1 MKQLACQFR
10 LLLRFFGLKPSD
22 TLVLHQNIFYFI
34 HENPG
39 FTYDNVYNMPV
50 HLRNLYYRE
59 SRDFV
64 KKKNDE
70 MKKTQSQQP
79 KIPRRFNP
87 KK

>member
-1 MKQLACQFR
+1 
-10 LLLRFFGLKPSD
+10 
-22 TLVLHQNIFYFI
+22 
-34 HENPG
+34 
-39 FTYDNVYNMPV
+39 MPV

-59 SRDFV
+59 HRDFV

-70 MKKTQSQQP
+70 IKKSQSEQN